1 MSTRVK
7 KSVPWRDVLMSNIGN
22 PEEAIP
28 YLNACAEDNDPAFL
42 CSALIEVI
50 QANKNLATIV
60 IPAYARCL
68 TSTEIHKLADSF
80 PELNSFIQSNLN
92 ILQMLKAS

>member
-1 MSTRVK
+1 MSTKVK
-7 KSVPWRDVLMSNIGN
+7 KSVPWRDALMNNIGN

-42 CSALIEVI
+42 CGALIEVI

-68 TSTEIHKLADSF
+68 TDKEIRKLADNF
-80 PELNSFIQSNLN
+80 PDLKSFIQNNLN
-92 ILQMLKAS
+92 ILQMLKAG